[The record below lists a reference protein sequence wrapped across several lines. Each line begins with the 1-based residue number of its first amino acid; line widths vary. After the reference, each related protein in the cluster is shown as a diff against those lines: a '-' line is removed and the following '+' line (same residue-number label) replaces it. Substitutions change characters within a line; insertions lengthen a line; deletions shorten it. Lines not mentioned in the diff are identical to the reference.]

1 MFKLYGCTFMRGVD
15 KLDYPYLEMLE
26 SMGAITQKVY
36 LALGAS
42 DDNTGAN
49 IRKLSNIEVIDT
61 VWEDKFSGDG
71 GSIFSRQANIA
82 LDKLRSDH
90 GHEDDAWALFLH
102 CDEIIHPNQFE
113 ELKNNIEAA
122 IKDGHDAIRMRFIHF
137 WKDHYH
143 MAISKRWQ
151 PLEIRAFKL
160 KSNIV
165 CHGDAQGFT
174 GFHSQVDSDILLLHY
189 GHVRPAEQH
198 KAKQEE
204 IMRRIRPA
212 EKFDKY
218 WKREKK
224 AFAKTK
230 LQPVLIK
237 HPEFM
242 KKRIERLGDKFTLPE
257 VDRVCIFGNKNE
269 FSSDIINSINAKE
282 IIWNK
287 KISGVPCVH
296 INPSLIDRF
305 FSGEPKS
312 VMMESHLSTPWSKDM
327 ELILRLSRVGV
338 SQK

>member
-1 MFKLYGCTFMRGVD
+1 MTKLYGFTFMRGVD

-26 SMGAITQKVY
+26 SMSGLTDKIY
-36 LALGAS
+36 LALGDS
-42 DDNTGAN
+42 DDKTGEN
-49 IRKLSNIEVIDT
+49 VRKLPNVDVIDT
-61 VWEDKFSGDG
+61 TWEDKYSGDG
-71 GSIFSRQANIA
+71 GTIFSRQANIA
-82 LDKLRSDH
+82 LDKLRAEH
-90 GHEDDAWALFLH
+90 GDEDDAWALFLH
-102 CDEIIHPNQFE
+102 CDEIIHPDQYQ
-113 ELKNNIEAA
+113 ELKDKIEEAKA
-122 IKDGHDAIRMRFIHF
+122 NGHDAVRVRFIHF

-143 MAISKRWQ
+143 MAINKRWQ
-151 PLEIRAFKL
+151 PMEIRAFKL

-165 CHGDAQGFT
+165 CHGDAQGFS
-174 GFHSQVDSDILLLHY
+174 GFNSQIDSDVLLLHY

-230 LQPVLIK
+230 LAPVLIK

-242 KKRIERLGDKFTLPE
+242 RSRIERLGDMFDLPE
-257 VDRVCIFGNKNE
+257 AGRICIFGNRLDFQK
-269 FSSDIINSINAKE
+269 STLDRINAKE

-287 KISGVPCVH
+287 KVPGALFMH
-296 INPSLIDRF
+296 MNPGLIDRILYN
-305 FSGEPKS
+305 EPKS
-312 VMMESHLSTPWSKDM
+312 VNMESHLATDWSKDM
-327 ELILRLSRVGV
+327 QLILRLSRLGV